1 MEGIVMSTK
10 KVMVD
15 RWDEPIEIS
24 VPESAIVIQA
34 EPKADYP
41 ALEDPV
47 SEIRRVLKSPLGM
60 PPLHELVDRKSRI
73 AIAFDDPLKYGP
85 KYLTVPVLIEELE
98 RVGVE
103 RTNITLVSGNGT
115 HDRPTREEFKGLYR
129 GQYPVLPDE
138 IVDEFWPDRF
148 INHDAQDP
156 RMLAEMGTS
165 SLGDVVEHNR
175 ILVDADLTI
184 YSGSVIPLVWGGY
197 SGEGVVVGLGSARSI
212 YSHHR
217 YSVIGAPD
225 SHSSDPRR
233 NAFRRHKDAVMD
245 RIEDYIGKKIF
256 YLNGVPDP
264 VGGWAGFFAG
274 HYKEIQGSQWACA
287 DRQHLHGVPQ
297 VDILV
302 AGLPRYLWY
311 GETRNPIL
319 NIVGATMIMR
329 SWLNKPLLKKGGVVI
344 LVSKCD
350 GHIDIEKHPS
360 HAPALEAFGSLRSAE
375 AVEKQLFEKLYAD
388 EELLG
393 QYHDNHAYHPI
404 HPIWL
409 FNENQYAL
417 DHAGRIFIATA
428 ENADAPARVGAE
440 YAATFDEAMAQA
452 MKVTGA
458 DPRILVL
465 PNFFS
470 LAPMLFLV
478 E

>member
-1 MEGIVMSTK
+1 MSNK

-15 RWDEPIEIS
+15 RWDESIEIT
-24 VPESAIVIQA
+24 VPESAIVIRA
-34 EPKADYP
+34 ESKPDYP
-41 ALEDPV
+41 ALDDPV
-47 SEIRRVLKSPLGM
+47 GAIRQALAAPLGM
-60 PPLHELVDRKSRI
+60 PPLLELVDVKSTV

-98 RVGVE
+98 RAGVE
-103 RTNITLVSGNGT
+103 RSNITLVSGNGT
-115 HDRPTREEFKGLYR
+115 HDKPTKDEFKGLYR
-129 GQYPVLPDE
+129 GQYPVLPGE
-138 IVDEFWPDRF
+138 IVDEFWSERF
-148 INHDAQDP
+148 VNHDAQDP
-156 RMLAEMGTS
+156 AMLVEMGTS
-165 SLGDVVEHNR
+165 SLGDLVEHNR
-175 ILVDADLTI
+175 ILADADLTI

-197 SGEGVVVGLGSARSI
+197 SGEGAVVGLGSAKSI
-212 YSHHR
+212 YSHHK

-225 SHSSDPRR
+225 SHPSDPRT

-245 RIEDYIGKKIF
+245 RIEEFIGKRIF

-274 HYKEIQGSQWACA
+274 HYREIQEPQWTCA

-311 GETRNPIL
+311 GDTHNPIL

-329 SWLNKPLLKKGGVVI
+329 SWLNKPLLKKGGVMI

-350 GHIDIEKHPS
+350 GHIDAEKHPS
-360 HAPALEAFGSLRSAE
+360 HERALEVFGETHSAE
-375 AVEKQLFEKLYAD
+375 AVEKELFECLYSD
-388 EELLG
+388 EELLKK
-393 QYHDNHAYHPI
+393 YHENHAYHPI

-417 DHAGRIFIATA
+417 DHAGKIIIATA
-428 ENADAPARVGAE
+428 ENPDAPARVGAE
-440 YAATFDEAMAQA
+440 YAATLDEAMEQA
-452 MKVTGA
+452 MQLTGA